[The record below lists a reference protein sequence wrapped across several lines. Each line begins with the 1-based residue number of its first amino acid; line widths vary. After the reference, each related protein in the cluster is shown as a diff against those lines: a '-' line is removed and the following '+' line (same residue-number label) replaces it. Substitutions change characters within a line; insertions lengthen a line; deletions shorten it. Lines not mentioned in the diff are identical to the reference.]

1 MSEDAVKVAVHRLR
15 RRFGE
20 LLREEIAETVGD
32 PSEVD
37 DEIRYLLG
45 ALRADRAHERTRPC
59 RRCGALVRS
68 QSDGSLCPACLMELG
83 LRSWLAS
90 GTRLGPYEI
99 LR

>member
-1 MSEDAVKVAVHRLR
+1 LSGDAPVSSYRELGEALGMSEDAVKVAVHRLR

-45 ALRADRAHERTRPC
+45 ALR
-59 RRCGALVRS
+59 S
-68 QSDGSLCPACLMELG
+68 
-83 LRSWLAS
+83 
-90 GTRLGPYEI
+90 
-99 LR
+99 